1 MFQDRAVG
9 RGHAQPAAVGQGGH
23 VGPEE
28 FGALVRLGAAVLAAR
43 LSVGAAGRCGG
54 HCGGQRRSRWGGQY
68 GGGSVFVV
76 LLPQQ
81 QP

>member
-1 MFQDRAVG
+1 MFQDRAVR
-9 RGHAQPAAVGQGGH
+9 RGCAQPPAVGQGGH

-28 FGALVRLGAAVLAAR
+28 FSALVCLGAAVLAAR
-43 LSVGAAGRCGG
+43 LRVGAAGPCRGQCCG
-54 HCGGQRRSRWGGQY
+54 RWGGQH
-68 GGGSVFVV
+68 GCGSVFMV